1 MMLAL
6 MALRNLARNPRRTLL
21 ALLVVASGTS
31 ALLLTAGFMR
41 HSFHGLEQ
49 AFVRGGLGHLEL
61 APAASMDAA
70 GSIDRTAPPSLA
82 DWKDVKRDIEAR
94 AHVVAASGAIVMS
107 GLVSKGQRTL
117 PFLGAGLEAD
127 REKKMGFEPR
137 IRTGRGLSS
146 REPLPGEEEVLV
158 GLGLARQLG
167 AAPGDVVTLTVTT
180 VDGTLNAIDAL
191 VVGLVT
197 SGMRELDNGFL
208 RVHLA
213 TAQRL
218 LATEAV
224 ASVVVMLDEDSST
237 MPLQAELA
245 RRLTGRADGLR
256 ASGWRARAPY
266 YEQVRSLYHSIFAFM
281 GTVVAVLV
289 VLASSNTL
297 LMAVTERTREL
308 GALLAIGTSA
318 RQVVVMIVLE
328 AAWLGLAGGI
338 CGSSLGLGA
347 SVALQALAIELPP
360 PPGAVDPVVL
370 GIEPSFWDPL
380 GITAAMVLL
389 LVVASV
395 VPAIRITRLRI
406 AEALV
411 HV

>member
-1 MMLAL
+1 MLAL
-6 MALRNLARNPRRTLL
+6 LALRNLARNPRRTLL
-21 ALLVVASGTS
+21 ALLVVASGAS
-31 ALLLTAGFMR
+31 ALLVTAGFMR
-41 HSFHGLEQ
+41 HSFHGLER

-61 APAASMDAA
+61 APAASLDAS
-70 GSIDRTAPPSLA
+70 GSVDRTGAPSLA
-82 DWKDVKRDIEAR
+82 DWQDVRRDVEALP
-94 AHVVAASGAIVMS
+94 HVVGASGAIVLS
-107 GLVSKGQRTL
+107 GLVSKGERTL

-137 IRTGRGLSS
+137 IKAGRGLAS
-146 REPLPGEEEVLV
+146 RSPQPGEEEALV

-167 AAPGDVVTLTVTT
+167 VAPGDVVTLTATT
-180 VDGTLNAIDAL
+180 VDGTLNAIDAV

-197 SGMRELDNGFL
+197 SGMRELDDRFL

-218 LATEAV
+218 LSTEAA
-224 ASVVVMLDEDSST
+224 ASVVVMLDDDRFT
-237 MPLQAELA
+237 QPLHDALA
-245 RRLTGRADGLR
+245 GRLAGRADGLR
-256 ASGWRARAPY
+256 ASGWRERAPY
-266 YEQVRSLYHSIFAFM
+266 YGQVRSLYNSIFAFM
-281 GTVVAVLV
+281 GAVVAVLV

-328 AAWLGLAGGI
+328 AAWLGLAGGLL
-338 CGSSLGLGA
+338 GSGLGQLA
-347 SVALQALAIELPP
+347 SVALQTLAIELPP
-360 PPGAVDPVVL
+360 PPGAAEPVAL
-370 GIEPSFWDPL
+370 GVEPSFLDPL
-380 GITAAMVLL
+380 GITAAMILF

-406 AEALV
+406 AEARV

>member
-1 MMLAL
+1 MLAL
-6 MALRNLARNPRRTLL
+6 LALRNLARNPRRTLL
-21 ALLVVASGTS
+21 ALLVVASGAS
-31 ALLLTAGFMR
+31 ALLVTAGFMR

-61 APAASMDAA
+61 APAASLDAS
-70 GSIDRTAPPSLA
+70 GSVDRTGAPSLA
-82 DWKDVKRDIEAR
+82 DWQDVRRDVEALP
-94 AHVVAASGAIVMS
+94 HVVGASGAIVLS
-107 GLVSKGQRTL
+107 GLVSKGERTL

-127 REKKMGFEPR
+127 REKQMGFEPR
-137 IRTGRGLSS
+137 IKAGRGLASHA
-146 REPLPGEEEVLV
+146 PLPGEEEALV

-167 AAPGDVVTLTVTT
+167 VAPGDVVTLTATT
-180 VDGTLNAIDAL
+180 VDGTLNAIDAV

-197 SGMRELDNGFL
+197 SGMRELDDRFL

-218 LATEAV
+218 LSTEAA
-224 ASVVVMLDEDSST
+224 ASVVVMLDDDRFT
-237 MPLQAELA
+237 QPLLDALA
-245 RRLTGRADGLR
+245 ARLAGRADGLR
-256 ASGWRARAPY
+256 AAGWRERAPY
-266 YEQVRSLYHSIFAFM
+266 YGQVRSLYNSIFAFM
-281 GTVVAVLV
+281 GAVVAVLV

-328 AAWLGLAGGI
+328 AAWLGLAGGVV
-338 CGSSLGLGA
+338 GSSLGLLA
-347 SVALQALAIELPP
+347 SVALQTLAIELPP
-360 PPGAVDPVVL
+360 PPGAAEPVAL
-370 GIEPSFWDPL
+370 GVEPSFWDPI
-380 GITAAMVLL
+380 GITAAMILF